1 MTVIIFLIVLAVLI
15 FVHELGHFLFA
26 RMCGIRVDAFKIG
39 FGPKIF
45 AWKPK
50 HSGFWG
56 GTTCGINLI
65 PFGGDVKIFGEDGE
79 LPEDEPMTRGLRG
92 LALVHKPRWQQAIV
106 LLAGVFFNVLFAW
119 ILYVGLFAHGVT
131 ATTDGFEKYAAD
143 FSNERI
149 MVTDVLPGSPAAMAG
164 LTTGDVILAVGSTTN
179 DITNIQSAI
188 NASNGKSLD
197 IEYSRAGQSLTANIV
212 PVQGLVP
219 GKYAI
224 GIAMNDVVDMRLP
237 FFTAIYEGAHY
248 TGIMLEQTAGGLYSF
263 VANIFHGTAN
273 FSDIAGPVGIAG
285 IVGSAAKMG
294 FTYLLMITALIS
306 INLAIV
312 NLIPFPALDGGRFL
326 FVIIEG
332 IIRRRISPK
341 FTNAVNTV
349 GFVLLMVLMVIVTY
363 KDIVRLVK

>member
-26 RMCGIRVDAFKIG
+26 RLCGIRVDAFKIG
-39 FGPKIF
+39 FGPKIIS
-45 AWKPK
+45 WG
-50 HSGFWG
+50 SGETEYG
-56 GTTCGINLI
+56 VNLI
-65 PFGGDVKIFGEDGE
+65 PFGGYVKIHGED
-79 LPEDEPMTRGLRG
+79 PDEESLNGPDSSRSFAR
-92 LALVHKPRWQQAIV
+92 KSRWQQAIV
-106 LLAGVFFNVLFAW
+106 LLAGVIFNVLFAW

-131 ATTDGFEKYAAD
+131 ATTDGFEKYSAD

-164 LTTGDVILAVGSTTN
+164 LTAGDVILAVGSTTN
-179 DITNIQSAI
+179 GITNIQNVIYS
-188 NASNGKSLD
+188 SGGKSLD
-197 IEYSRAGQSLTANIV
+197 IGYSRAGQSLTANIL
-212 PVQGLVP
+212 PIQGLVP
-219 GKYAI
+219 DKYAI
-224 GIAMNDVVDMRLP
+224 GIAMNEVVDMRLP

-248 TGIMLEQTAGGLYSF
+248 TGIMLEQTAVGLYSF
-263 VANIFHGTAN
+263 VANIFRGTAN

-312 NLIPFPALDGGRFL
+312 NLIPFPALDGGRVL

-341 FTNAVNTV
+341 FTNTVNTV

-363 KDIVRLVK
+363 KDIWRLVK

>member
-39 FGPKIF
+39 FGPKILS
-45 AWKPK
+45 WG
-50 HSGFWG
+50 SGE
-56 GTTCGINLI
+56 TEYGINLI
-65 PFGGDVKIFGEDGE
+65 PFGGYVKIHGED
-79 LPEDEPMTRGLRG
+79 PDDESLNGPDASRSFAR
-92 LALVHKPRWQQAIV
+92 KSRWQQAIV

-131 ATTDGFEKYAAD
+131 ATTDGFEKYSAD

-164 LTTGDVILAVGSTTN
+164 LTAGDVIEGVGSGQSHQSVE
-179 DITNIQSAI
+179 NIQSAI
-188 NASNGKSLD
+188 YASDGKSLG

-219 GKYAI
+219 DKYAI
-224 GIAMNDVVDMRLP
+224 GIAMNEVVDMRLP

-248 TGIMLEQTAGGLYSF
+248 TGIMLEQTAVGLYSF
-263 VANIFHGTAN
+263 VANIFQGTAN

-285 IVGSAAKMG
+285 IVGSAARMG

-312 NLIPFPALDGGRFL
+312 NLIPFPALDGGRVL
-326 FVIIEG
+326 FVVIEG

-341 FTNAVNTV
+341 FTNTVNTV
-349 GFVLLMVLMVIVTY
+349 GFVLLMIIMVIVTY
-363 KDIVRLVK
+363 KDIWRLVK